1 MPRTTKTSPSKV
13 VEDVSDNE
21 SVSSIDS
28 LPTASE
34 ATVVLSKKD
43 IKKAK
48 EEREAR
54 SIEDILEALDYIS
67 KTAHELRIDLK
78 KVKKLKGAKTAKK
91 GSFPKGETPPQTKA
105 WNDYVKTVHDDMK
118 SKADEGEKVLYKH
131 ALQEAK
137 RRRDAGESHLPPSK
151 KKSSKNAESVDFL
164 DKGSNGATS
173 EKEPVK
179 SSHVSDEA
187 KSSQKEEPVNKYSKK
202 SKKSDEPVIEDGEL
216 VVWEFN
222 GTEYLRSAA
231 GELWLNKDGEMGKWA
246 GLYDSKTK
254 KIDKKA
260 KEPEVDVE

>member
-1 MPRTTKTSPSKV
+1 MPRTTKTSPKVEKKV

-34 ATVVLSKKD
+34 ASVQLSKKS

-54 SIEDILEALDYIS
+54 TIEDILEALDNIS

-78 KVKKLKGAKTAKK
+78 KVKKLKGSKTAKK

-118 SKADEGEKVLYKH
+118 SKAEEGEKVLYKH

-137 RRRDAGESHLPPSK
+137 RRRDAGESPLPPSK
-151 KKSSKNAESVDFL
+151 KKTSSKVVEES
-164 DKGSNGATS
+164 
-173 EKEPVK
+173 
-179 SSHVSDEA
+179 SDE
-187 KSSQKEEPVNKYSKK
+187 SEVEEKPVKK
-202 SKKSDEPVIEDGEL
+202 SKKVDEPEEKAVKKSKKGDEPVIEDGEL
-216 VVWEFN
+216 VAWEFN

-231 GELWLNKDGEMGKWA
+231 GELWLNKDGEMGKWV